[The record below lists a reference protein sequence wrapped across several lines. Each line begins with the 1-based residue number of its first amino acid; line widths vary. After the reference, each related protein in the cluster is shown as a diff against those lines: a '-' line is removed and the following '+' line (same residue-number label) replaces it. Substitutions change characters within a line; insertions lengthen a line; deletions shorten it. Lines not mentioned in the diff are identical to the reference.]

1 MLILLEDISIGVVAV
16 LHIAFL
22 ILEMFLWNK
31 PIGRKIFSLKKEF
44 AEQTTTLASNQGLY
58 NGFLAAGLIW
68 SFFASNF
75 ATELRLFFLS
85 CIIIAGVFGAITA
98 NRTILWVQG
107 LPAILALTLVVMNSS
122 LI

>member
-58 NGFLAAGLIW
+58 NGFL
-68 SFFASNF
+68 
-75 ATELRLFFLS
+75 RQ
-85 CIIIAGVFGAITA
+85 V
-98 NRTILWVQG
+98 
-107 LPAILALTLVVMNSS
+107 
-122 LI
+122 